1 MNLRYLSLA
10 SMFLSVVAGR
20 AQDTSISDDS
30 LSLSSV
36 VGQVVVNYPAILKA
50 QKNIDAADAKIN
62 LAKTAYYPDINFSGQ
77 YSRIAPVTKLDLSAL
92 GLGVEQ
98 MTVADNYGI
107 SLNIN
112 QLIYDFG
119 RSAKNKNLQKNSKK
133 IDELTLELS
142 KQQVSLAAAGTFYN
156 IAFLQKALKIK
167 NEELAALNE
176 HLDFV
181 KKKLEAGTATEY
193 AVLSTQVRISDVEN
207 QKTDI
212 ETALT
217 VQKSQLNAFLGRQG
231 SDNVL
236 VKADI
241 DAEQSVNPIN
251 DLTQTAY
258 SNRIELKI
266 AEEKK
271 QISKQKLGLFSSQY
285 YPAFHLFA
293 AGGFRNGYIPDLYK
307 FTPNYQ
313 IGVGLHVPIFDQGK
327 TMYNK
332 QTINSEIEADEQ
344 EIELTKR
351 LIANEVIGC
360 QTSIEAAK
368 KKVQQSQMQL
378 TQAMQAYKL
387 AQISYESGSITNLDL
402 LDSYTKLSDSELSLY
417 KSQIDY
423 TLNILKLK
431 VATGGKIY

>member
-20 AQDTSISDDS
+20 AQDTSIADDS

-107 SLNIN
+107 SLNVN

-217 VQKSQLNAFLGRQG
+217 VQKSQLNAFLGRQQN
-231 SDNVL
+231 DNVL

-285 YPAFHLFA
+285 YPSFHLFA

-327 TMYNK
+327 TMYGK

-368 KKVQQSQMQL
+368 KKMQQSQMQL

-387 AQISYESGSITNLDL
+387 AQVSYESGSITNLDL

-431 VATGGKIY
+431 AATGGKIY